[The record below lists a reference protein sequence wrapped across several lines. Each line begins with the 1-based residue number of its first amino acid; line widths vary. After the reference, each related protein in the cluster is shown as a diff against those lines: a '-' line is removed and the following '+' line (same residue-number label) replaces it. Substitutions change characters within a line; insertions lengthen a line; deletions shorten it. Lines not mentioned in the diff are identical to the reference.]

1 MSEEKK
7 EIRAT
12 NVPEQPLRAAKKAY
26 QPPVLVQYGTI
37 SDLTK
42 GKSASGADLLPGA
55 KR

>member
-7 EIRAT
+7 EIQAT
-12 NVPEQPLRAAKKAY
+12 NVPEPLRAAKKAY

-37 SDLTK
+37 ADLTK